1 MNEIEDFKNGEE
13 HDKFREKLDNKMQR
27 CETNWSRTSL
37 PNEGRQQSQFIY
49 KNNINNYNDINNNI
63 FSVKEN
69 YIEENTEYQL

>member
-1 MNEIEDFKNGEE
+1 MVLIIIPKLYVFYYIKVLIIKMNEIEDYKNGEE

-49 KNNINNYNDINNNI
+49 KNNINNYN
-63 FSVKEN
+63 
-69 YIEENTEYQL
+69 